1 LDFLVLGRKM
11 WEWLIFVLVFFLY
24 VHIVHQYQ
32 SSEESDIYEY
42 DYVDNTNLQ
51 ETCNGLQPFV
61 FLGRGVVAPL
71 PDLEEAVRE
80 NSEVP
85 WYMYECDDPRRDP
98 VQIPA
103 GVGREL
109 VGGGL
114 GGGLGGPAGAGV
126 GRWYSE
132 GNSEFLGEAEG
143 FASELAE
150 MDPFL
155 KPAFT
160 VAMDRDVGLG
170 AVGAVTPLRYHTN
183 TRRFLVVGGTGAA
196 GLGAAG
202 SGVAGSGG
210 RISVK
215 MTPWKKHRRYLHEVR
230 DYDRGEYRSGVDLWC
245 PGERHR
251 RDAKKVEVLEFDVT
265 SGYVLYI
272 PPYWGYTIRY
282 DVGGTWVA
290 EYRYCTLFN
299 RMAFLG
305 ELGRTWLQQRNTY
318 TKVHRRWVGGSGGG
332 GSVVGVG
339 DGSIEKSS
347 SSFSP
352 DKTGDETGDKKEV
365 QEAPVVTET
374 SGGGDEVGTGGRD
387 GGEAWGAGLD

>member
-1 LDFLVLGRKM
+1 M
-11 WEWLIFVLVFFLY
+11 
-24 VHIVHQYQ
+24 
-32 SSEESDIYEY
+32 
-42 DYVDNTNLQ
+42 
-51 ETCNGLQPFV
+51 
-61 FLGRGVVAPL
+61 
-71 PDLEEAVRE
+71 
-80 NSEVP
+80 
-85 WYMYECDDPRRDP
+85 
-98 VQIPA
+98 
-103 GVGREL
+103 
-109 VGGGL
+109 
-114 GGGLGGPAGAGV
+114 

-143 FASELAE
+143 FLEGLAE
-150 MDPFL
+150 MDRFL

-160 VAMDRDVGLG
+160 VGTEIDIGSG

-183 TRRFLVVGGTGAA
+183 TRRFLVVGGTG
-196 GLGAAG
+196 
-202 SGVAGSGG
+202 G
-210 RISVK
+210 RVSVK

-299 RMAFLG
+299 RVAFLG

-318 TKVHRRWVGGSGGG
+318 TKVHRRWVGGSGVG
-332 GSVVGVG
+332 GSGGETG
-339 DGSIEKSS
+339 DGEKSS
-347 SSFSP
+347 SSSSQ
-352 DKTGDETGDKKEV
+352 DVTGDKKEG
-365 QEAPVVTET
+365 EKIETET
-374 SGGGDEVGTGGRD
+374 SGGGDGVETGGRD
-387 GGEAWGAGLD
+387 GGEAWGDGLELDTAIHIMSPVSGQEFVERGGGGVRGGPESVDDLWGLFVHLVVVLGEELFFLLGVGPLDGGGEGGGEGLVPLVLLETVRPDGGAGRVIQPLVSEVLGGGGRGFQGPEGHLHQETLGGLGGAG

>member
-1 LDFLVLGRKM
+1 MV
-11 WEWLIFVLVFFLY
+11 
-24 VHIVHQYQ
+24 
-32 SSEESDIYEY
+32 
-42 DYVDNTNLQ
+42 
-51 ETCNGLQPFV
+51 
-61 FLGRGVVAPL
+61 RG
-71 PDLEEAVRE
+71 
-80 NSEVP
+80 
-85 WYMYECDDPRRDP
+85 
-98 VQIPA
+98 
-103 GVGREL
+103 
-109 VGGGL
+109 GGGL
-114 GGGLGGPAGAGV
+114 GGGLGGGGQAGAGMGGGV

-143 FASELAE
+143 FLEGLAE
-150 MDPFL
+150 MDRFL

-160 VAMDRDVGLG
+160 VGTEIDIGSG

-183 TRRFLVVGGTGAA
+183 TRRFLVVGGTG
-196 GLGAAG
+196 
-202 SGVAGSGG
+202 G
-210 RISVK
+210 RVSVK

-230 DYDRGEYRSGVDLWC
+230 DYDRGEYRSAVDLWC

-299 RMAFLG
+299 RVAFLG

-318 TKVHRRWVGGSGGG
+318 TKVHRRWVGGSGVG
-332 GSVVGVG
+332 GSGGETG
-339 DGSIEKSS
+339 DGEKSS
-347 SSFSP
+347 SSSSQ
-352 DKTGDETGDKKEV
+352 DETGDKKEG
-365 QEAPVVTET
+365 EKIETET
-374 SGGGDEVGTGGRD
+374 SGGGDGVETGGRD